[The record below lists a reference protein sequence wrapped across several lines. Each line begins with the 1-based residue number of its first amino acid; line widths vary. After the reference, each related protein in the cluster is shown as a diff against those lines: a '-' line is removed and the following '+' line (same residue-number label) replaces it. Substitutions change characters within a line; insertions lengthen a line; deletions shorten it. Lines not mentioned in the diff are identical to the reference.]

1 MLAGKKIL
9 LGITG
14 GIAAYKIPWLIRDL
28 KKAGA
33 EVQAVMTPSAAE
45 FVTPVVLSALSQRE
59 VLTTLWPAEK
69 SGNVLVT
76 TEHIDAALWADL
88 MVIAPASANTIA
100 KITYG
105 VADNAL
111 TTLVL
116 ALRCPLAI
124 APSMDVD
131 MFGHEATQH
140 NIAVLR
146 ERGIHVLDPESGAL
160 ASGLEGPGRL
170 PELETII
177 AFIDGVL
184 EKSHQDL
191 RGKKILVT
199 AGPTYEPIDPV
210 RFIGNHSSGKMGF
223 AVANAA
229 AQRGADVTLVTG
241 PVVLDSPRNVR
252 RIDVR
257 TAREML
263 DSILPIAGEQDAII
277 MAAAVADFTPCTPAD
292 RKLKKQD
299 LGSDRIQISLEKTVD
314 ILATLGGTKKKTV
327 LVGFALETDDEITEA
342 QTKLKKK
349 NCDFIVLNN
358 PLVDGAAFGADTNVV
373 TILERGGTIQ
383 SYDKMSKFDVATI
396 ILNKVTLL
404 FPQS

>member
-1 MLAGKKIL
+1 L

-33 EVQAVMTPSAAE
+33 EVQAVMTPSATE

-59 VLTTLWPAEK
+59 VLTTLWPQEK
-69 SGNVLVT
+69 SGNVKVT

-100 KITYG
+100 KIAYG

-146 ERGIHVLDPESGAL
+146 ERGVHVLDPESGAL

-170 PELETII
+170 PELETITR
-177 AFIDGVL
+177 FIDGIL
-184 EKSHQDL
+184 EKTQQDL

-210 RFIGNHSSGKMGF
+210 RFIGNRSSGKMGF

-229 AQRGADVTLVTG
+229 AQRGADVTLVSG
-241 PVVLDSPRNVR
+241 PVVLESPRHVR
-252 RIDVR
+252 RIDVQ

-263 DSILPIAGEQDAII
+263 NTILPIVVEQDAVI
-277 MAAAVADFTPCTPAD
+277 MAAAVADFTPCTHAD
-292 RKLKKQD
+292 HKLKKQD
-299 LGSDRIQISLEKTVD
+299 LGSDRLQIQLEKTVD
-314 ILATLGGTKKKTV
+314 ILATLGGNKKKTV
-327 LVGFALETDDEITEA
+327 LVGFALETDNEITEA
-342 QTKLKKK
+342 QTKLKNK
-349 NCDFIVLNN
+349 NLDFIVLNN
-358 PLVDGAAFGADTNVV
+358 PLVDGSAFGSETNVV
-373 TILERGGTIQ
+373 TILERSGTIKK
-383 SYDKMSKFDVATI
+383 YDKMSKFDVATI
-396 ILNKVTLL
+396 ILNKVTSLL
-404 FPQS
+404 PQSR